1 MTTAAKRSRSMK
13 TLAILA
19 AVLMLAYGAIV
30 LFVYLFQARLLYFPQ
45 VAREVTLTP
54 ERIGLAYEDV
64 WLSSAPDVD
73 IHAWYVPHPRAHGT
87 VLFFHGN
94 AGSIALRLDWL
105 RMFHDLGY
113 AVLMIDYRGYGRSAG
128 EPTEQGTYA
137 DATAAWKHLVDTRG
151 TAPADIVIV
160 GESLGGAVTA
170 ELASRTT
177 PRAVILQSTF
187 TSIPALAGEIYR
199 FLPVRWISRHD
210 YDTRSRI
217 ARIYAPVL
225 IAHSPQDELIPYRHG
240 RELFELAR
248 EPKHF
253 IELAGGHNQGFLF
266 VRPAWVAEVGAFLRR
281 FERH

>member
-1 MTTAAKRSRSMK
+1 MK
-13 TLAILA
+13 TLATLLIVLA
-19 AVLMLAYGAIV
+19 LAYGAIV
-30 LFVYLFQARLLYFPQ
+30 LFVYVFQSRLLYFPQ
-45 VAREVTLTP
+45 VAREVNLTP

-64 WLSSAPDVD
+64 WLKSAPDVD
-73 IHAWYVPHPRAHGT
+73 IHGWYVPHPQARGT

-113 AVLMIDYRGYGRSAG
+113 AVLIVDYRGYGRSRG

-137 DATAAWKHLVDTRG
+137 DASAAWTHLTDVRRTAA
-151 TAPADIVIV
+151 ADIVIV
-160 GESLGGAVTA
+160 GESLGGAVAA
-170 ELASRTT
+170 ELAARTT

-187 TSIPALAGEIYR
+187 TSIPLLAGEIYR

-210 YDTRSRI
+210 YDTRSRM
-217 ARIYAPVL
+217 ARIAAPVL

-240 RELFELAR
+240 RELFERAR

-253 IELAGGHNQGFLF
+253 VELQGGHNEGFLF
-266 VRPAWVAEVGAFLRR
+266 ARPGWIAEVGAFLQL
-281 FERH
+281 FERR